1 MDGSLA
7 SLSDL
12 TGLKVGIASRE
23 QLVGRSGLEI
33 MRGYVSGELPAAPM
47 AVTLN
52 FWISEAEEGRVI
64 FLGEPTEQV
73 LNPMGGVHGGWALS
87 MIDSVTGCAAMST
100 LEAGVGYATVETKGS
115 LVRPIKPNSGIYR
128 AEGRVLTRGRQ
139 IITTDAFL
147 TGPDGKLYAHGTST
161 LMVLRALN
169 S

>member
-7 SLSDL
+7 SLSGL
-12 TGLKVGIASRE
+12 TGMKVGIATRE
-23 QLVGRSGLEI
+23 QLAGKSGLEI
-33 MRGYVSGELPAAPM
+33 MRGYISGELPAVPM

-52 FWISEAEEGRVI
+52 FWIAEADEGRVV
-64 FLGEPTEQV
+64 FLGEPTEQA

-87 MIDSVTGCAAMST
+87 IIDSVTGCAAMST
-100 LEAGVGYATVETKGS
+100 LEPGVGYTTVETKGS

-128 AEGRVLTRGRQ
+128 AEARVLTRGRQ
-139 IITTDAFL
+139 VITTDAFL
-147 TGPDGKLYAHGTST
+147 TGSDGKLYAHGTST